1 MYAIFTSPFFIFLV
15 TVLILIDNAT
25 LNGFLADGFHEL
37 QSQQSITVERSKKK
51 KLNLKVILSFFFLTA
66 ILAPTHLLHGS
77 YVLMR
82 LHHSIDLLIFLKK
95 DTTYLRNSY
104 IRVPTYQYECSYFTK
119 AQGMSTKS
127 YLCAGQFIQVSK
139 LII

>member
-51 KLNLKVILSFFFLTA
+51 IEFEGHIIIFF
-66 ILAPTHLLHGS
+66 S
-77 YVLMR
+77 YG
-82 LHHSIDLLIFLKK
+82 HFGTYTSITWIVQFSADETTPPQHRFAHFSKK
-95 DTTYLRNSY
+95 GYVYLRNSY
-104 IRVPTYQYECSYFTK
+104 TRVPTYKYECSYFTK
-119 AQGMSTKS
+119 AQGMSSKS
-127 YLCAGQFIQVSK
+127 YLWAGQFRCQS
-139 LII
+139 